1 MGTLSITT
9 NTSALNVQRNLSEAN
24 DRSASSLAKLSSGSR
39 VPTARDDAASLA
51 IGSRLEAEVAGLNQ
65 ASVNASQA
73 TSMLQIADGALS
85 QVNDIL
91 VRLKSL
97 SVQSSS
103 GQLSDSERTL
113 LDSEFQQL
121 LSEIDRISDDTEFN
135 GNPLLN
141 GGDVVATTNESK
153 NGSLS
158 SMGISVA
165 YDTNVVNGAQDTDG
179 DGNFDIQG
187 DVFSIEYD
195 STSETITLTNKTTGE
210 LVKQDITTA
219 LDAKAGAGLNL
230 GAGKTLDISFADL
243 GVTLTLGDDFARG
256 SDFNNGLNPVVSG
269 ATPPTYTGLTAT
281 SSNSGG
287 FDSASLIALQAAGAF
302 NATTGNIDLTLTDD
316 GVDVVTLAAA
326 GLEFST
332 DGGATF
338 TTTTGDLD
346 DGAAKSIQV
355 RLAGSTDTL
364 FTLDATSIASSGSA
378 GTSTLSIAQD
388 NIFGVQEDSQNT
400 ATFDYQVGTGTKS
413 SDTIS
418 VTIAGASTT
427 SLGINS
433 TNISTQASSKAAIDE
448 IGAAI
453 DTLQDVRAQVGASL
467 SRLDFASSNLSVT
480 IENSESAKSGLLD
493 VDIATETTKY
503 TAEQVIVQAGVSL
516 LAQAN
521 QRPSTLLTL
530 LQQ

>member
-158 SMGISVA
+158 SVGISVS
-165 YDTNVVNGAQDTDG
+165 YDTNIVNGAQDTDN

-195 STSETITLTNKTTGE
+195 STSEIITLTNKTTGE

-230 GAGKTLDISFADL
+230 AAGNELEVSFADL

-256 SDFNNGLNPVVSG
+256 TDFNNGLSPVVSG

-281 SSNSGG
+281 VSNSG

-302 NATTGNIDLTLTDD
+302 NAATGNIDLTLTDD
-316 GVDVVTLAAA
+316 GTDIVTLAAA

-338 TTTTGDLD
+338 NTTTADLD
-346 DGAAKSIQV
+346 DGTAKSIQV
-355 RLAGSTDTL
+355 RLAGASDIL
-364 FTLDATSIASSGSA
+364 FTLDAASIASSSSA
-378 GTSTLSIAQD
+378 GTSTLSIAQN

-400 ATFDYQVGTGTKS
+400 ATFDYQVGTGTKA

-427 SLGINS
+427 SLGINA
-433 TNISTQASSKAAIDE
+433 TNISTQASSRAAIDE

-493 VDIATETTKY
+493 VDVATETTKY

-521 QRPSTLLTL
+521 QRPSTLLAL